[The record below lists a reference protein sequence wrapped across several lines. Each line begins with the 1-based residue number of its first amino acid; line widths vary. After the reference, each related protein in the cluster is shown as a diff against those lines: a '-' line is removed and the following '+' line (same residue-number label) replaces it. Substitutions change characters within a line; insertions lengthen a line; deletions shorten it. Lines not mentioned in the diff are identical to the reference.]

1 MKPMRI
7 HHVGFILPT
16 LQQAY
21 DMIERLGLMIDYK
34 GYVKAYQSKLI
45 FARAKADAQTAIEF
59 IIPEA
64 GVLTEYN
71 NGKGGIAHIAF
82 EVEDVE
88 AVRRECEEKGLGML
102 EEVAVQGTDD
112 IIVNF
117 LRPKFNDGI
126 LIEYVQTIGPI
137 NREFNEF

>member
-1 MKPMRI
+1 M
-7 HHVGFILPT
+7 
-16 LQQAY
+16 
-21 DMIERLGLMIDYK
+21 
-34 GYVKAYQSKLI
+34 
-45 FARAKADAQTAIEF
+45 
-59 IIPEA
+59 
-64 GVLTEYN
+64 
-71 NGKGGIAHIAF
+71 
-82 EVEDVE
+82 EDVE